1 MVRIVGLEEFMTLE
15 NILYTEYREETFDES
30 NFVIKWNNLN
40 WGSVDWIESPL
51 EPSAINHNYDDLHSK
66 LEEAGKDSSKTLPM
80 DFEYTGRYAGYPDIE
95 SKIKFAVYEKDDIVD
110 LITTLQK
117 LI

>member
-1 MVRIVGLEEFMTLE
+1 MRIVGLKEFMTLE

-30 NFVIKWNNLN
+30 NFLIKWNNLD
-40 WGSVDWIESPL
+40 WGSVDWIESAL
-51 EPSAINHNYDDLHSK
+51 EPSAINHIDYGDLRSK
-66 LEEAGKDSSKTLPM
+66 LEEAEKDPSKTLPM
-80 DFEYTGRYAGYPDIE
+80 DFEYTGRYADYPDIE
-95 SKIKFAVYEKDDIVD
+95 SKIKFAVYEKDDIIN